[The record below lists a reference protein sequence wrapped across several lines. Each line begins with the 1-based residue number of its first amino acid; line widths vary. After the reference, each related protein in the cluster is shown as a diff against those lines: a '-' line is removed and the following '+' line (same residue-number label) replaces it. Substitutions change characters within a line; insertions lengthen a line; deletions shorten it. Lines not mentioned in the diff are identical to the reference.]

1 MPCVPPWDPRD
12 GLGGHWVNI
21 VESGLGGGRLT
32 TKLAPLSLSLLGPQN
47 LTFWGREGRLCQ
59 GSTIYI
65 VCHTLHFILL
75 QFRKKA
81 DTESESVTVGS
92 FTL

>member
-32 TKLAPLSLSLLGPQN
+32 TKARTSVPKPAWAPKPHFLGEGGETVSGKHNLHSLS
-47 LTFWGREGRLCQ
+47 
-59 GSTIYI
+59 YI
-65 VCHTLHFILL
+65 AFY
-75 QFRKKA
+75 
-81 DTESESVTVGS
+81 
-92 FTL
+92 FTPI